1 MPGFDAKRF
10 EPKILAGLF
19 VYISPAMKFFDVA
32 IIGAS
37 ISGAT
42 LAACL
47 GMESLAVALIDKD
60 RFPRRK
66 ACGEGLSNVALHAL
80 DRMGFETEKATGTG
94 MPYFA
99 YRMDIGSRSFEF
111 ASGRDRHLKGV
122 GIQRMLLDQVILD
135 RASNLPPV
143 SSYLETSATQ
153 IERSGPGFALSLSSG
168 DQITARHLVLAD
180 GANSKTASK
189 LGVPVRRKAPPLW
202 GISFILEGTFHQTTG
217 EVLVLLKD
225 GFEINCT
232 PVSKNRLNITFLS
245 SREQVK
251 PLQDP
256 GFRDR
261 LLAEAA
267 EKSFFTGKPIEKPL
281 QVGPVSAA
289 RRPYVHDGIMLVG
302 DAAENLDPVAGMGM
316 THGILM
322 AEIAAQSLLS
332 ISQGGKSPESAFS
345 QYSILAE
352 RMSRPYRGFTRLTA
366 SLLRSPARR
375 ILLPPLSSTFL
386 PGMIRSALDDA
397 PSEIPLAASLPRQF
411 LSLVGA

>member
-1 MPGFDAKRF
+1 
-10 EPKILAGLF
+10 
-19 VYISPAMKFFDVA
+19 MKFFDLA

-42 LAACL
+42 MAACL
-47 GMESLAVALIDKD
+47 GFEGLSVALIEKD

-80 DRMGFETEKATGTG
+80 ERMRFDTARATALGT
-94 MPYFA
+94 PYYG
-99 YRMDIGSRSFEF
+99 YRIDLGARSFEF
-111 ASGRDRHLKGV
+111 ASGRDRHLKGIGV
-122 GIQRMLLDQVILD
+122 QRTILDQMILD
-135 RASNLPPV
+135 RASNLSSV
-143 SSYLETSATQ
+143 SSYLETTATQ
-153 IERSGPGFALSLSSG
+153 IERRESGFSLSLSSG
-168 DQITARHLVLAD
+168 DLIAARHLVLAD
-180 GANSKTASK
+180 GANSKNAAK
-189 LGVPVRRKAPPLW
+189 LGIPVRRKAPPLW
-202 GISFILEGTFHQTTG
+202 GISFILEGYFHQTTG

-232 PVSKNRLNITFLS
+232 PVSENRLNVTFLAN
-245 SREQVK
+245 REQVK

-256 GFRDR
+256 AIRDR
-261 LLAEAA
+261 LLAEAT
-267 EKSFFTGKPIEKPL
+267 EKSFFTGKPIEIPL

-322 AEIAAQSLLS
+322 AEIAAQSLLA
-332 ISQGGKSPESAFS
+332 IGRGEEPPEFAFS
-345 QYSILAE
+345 QYSALAE

-386 PGMIRSALDDA
+386 PSMIRTALEDA
-397 PSEIPLAASLPRQF
+397 PSGISRAASLPRQF
-411 LSLVGA
+411 LSLMGT